1 MTTFLKS
8 ALVEAIIAAQ
18 GNKATTIVFAKKDG
32 EIVERN
38 GLPKVYCRRV
48 QADAS
53 AESKERSAR
62 QAQTLK
68 NNGMLFFDA
77 PQKDKRGFS
86 FKTERVVE
94 IRAGG
99 AVIASAARA

>member
-1 MTTFLKS
+1 MTKFLKP

-18 GNKATTIVFAKKDG
+18 GNKATTVVFAKVSG

-38 GLPKVYCRRV
+38 GLPKVYKRRV

-53 AESKERSAR
+53 PESKERSAR
-62 QAQTLK
+62 QTQTLK

-86 FKTERVVE
+86 FRKTHVQE

-99 AVIASAARA
+99 AIIASA

>member
-1 MTTFLKS
+1 MSNFLKP

-18 GNKATTIVFAKKDG
+18 GNKATTIVFAKVSG
-32 EIVERN
+32 EIVTRN
-38 GLPKVYCRRV
+38 GLPKVFKRRV

-53 AESKERSAR
+53 AESKARSER
-62 QAQTLK
+62 QTQTLK
-68 NNGMLFFDA
+68 DNSMLFFDA

-86 FKTERVVE
+86 FRTAFVQE

-99 AVIASAARA
+99 AVIASA